1 MKNLEVLQ
9 ILQQTGKRIFT
20 LPEIKNLFNIEKD
33 NSAYKKVASLIRD
46 GVLTKTINGI
56 YFLASKPPVDFELAN
71 YLCQPSYISLSSALN
86 YYGILIQVPYEITS
100 VTARLTRKV
109 EVNNKLFSYRHI
121 QPAYFS
127 GYQKEQDFLIAEP
140 AKALID
146 TLFLTSLGKLKFDF
160 DELSLKGID
169 QQRFKEL
176 AGKIR
181 NRAFQKFIE
190 RFKL

>member
-9 ILQQTGKRIFT
+9 ILQKTGKSIFT
-20 LPEIKNLFNIEKD
+20 LPEIKNLLDIEKD
-33 NSAYKKVASLIRD
+33 NSAYKKVESLIRD

-56 YFLASKPPVDFELAN
+56 YYLSSKPPADFELAN
-71 YLCQPSYISLSSALN
+71 YLYQPSYISLSSALN

-109 EVNNKLFSYRHI
+109 EVKNKLFSYRHI
-121 QPAYFS
+121 SPAYFL

-140 AKALID
+140 EKALID
-146 TLFLTSLGKLKFDF
+146 TLFLTSLGRLKIDY
-160 DELSLKGID
+160 DELLLKRID
-169 QQRFKEL
+169 KQRFKEL
-176 AGKIR
+176 AGKIK
-181 NRAFQKFIE
+181 NRAFQKFII